1 MSCKL
6 IFKVL
11 YDNFLGSLR
20 PTSQTPSSISQ
31 SATPPPAGPTF
42 PPAAVAPSY
51 PYLTPQI
58 PLQPRDQ
65 PQNSLKS
72 GPQVLIKNV
81 NGSVVITPI
90 PSTSDPSPVNGS
102 ASKPTK
108 PDVAAAEK
116 RSVSGRA
123 SVGEN
128 LDEISELKKF
138 LECNFLPQNCRRMWP
153 FVPR

>member
-1 MSCKL
+1 MEKIL
-6 IFKVL
+6 QPFFIL
-11 YDNFLGSLR
+11 
-20 PTSQTPSSISQ
+20 Q
-31 SATPPPAGPTF
+31 SATPPPTADPTLA
-42 PPAAVAPSY
+42 PAAAAPSY

-90 PSTSDPSPVNGS
+90 PSTPDPSPVNGS
-102 ASKPTK
+102 ASKLTK
-108 PDVAAAEK
+108 PDVAEKK

-128 LDEISELKKF
+128 LDEISKNL
-138 LECNFLPQNCRRMWP
+138 
-153 FVPR
+153 VPAQW